1 MQKSWKKSEE
11 IFRCLNIG
19 AVEFNVLK
27 LLFKLHAEIKV
38 TFFLNF
44 FSTSS
49 TLNEFGRML
58 LLWQLNLFCP

>member
-1 MQKSWKKSEE
+1 MKKY
-11 IFRCLNIG
+11 LNILTLVL
-19 AVEFNVLK
+19 VEFHVLK
-27 LLFKLHAEIKV
+27 LRFKLYAEIKV

-44 FSTSS
+44 LNFLSTSS